1 MEHPQAPKWKF
12 YLIFSGTITLNYY
25 YCKSKL
31 YGYCL
36 VIFFKIVLFFSL
48 INYKMLKAI
57 ILDDEEKA
65 RENLKILIEEF
76 CKNVDVMAMAS
87 NVEDGLEA
95 IDSYRPDIVFL
106 DIQMQKET
114 GFDLLNKVRKIDF
127 EVIFTTAHAEYA
139 IDAIKFAAIDYLLK
153 PIDINDLKQA
163 IRRVEKKL
171 TNTNF
176 KEQFEILL
184 QNFKSDSS
192 DSYKLAIPS
201 SDGLVFINI
210 KDIIYCEAVSNY
222 TKIYMKD
229 GKFHMVSK
237 TLKEYENLL
246 SNYNF
251 FRVHH
256 AYLINTKEIK
266 KYVRGDGGYVIMNND
281 QSIDVSKR
289 KKELFLKKIDAG
301 FIG

>member
-1 MEHPQAPKWKF
+1 
-12 YLIFSGTITLNYY
+12 
-25 YCKSKL
+25 
-31 YGYCL
+31 
-36 VIFFKIVLFFSL
+36 
-48 INYKMLKAI
+48 MLKAVI
-57 ILDDEEKA
+57 VDDEEKS

-76 CKNVDVMAMAS
+76 CTNVQVLALAKSVD
-87 NVEDGLEA
+87 EGIEA
-95 IDSYRPDIVFL
+95 IENYRPDILFL

-114 GFDLLNKVRKIDF
+114 GFDLLNRIRKIDF
-127 EVIFTTAHAEYA
+127 EIVFTTAHAEYA

-153 PIDINDLKQA
+153 PIDINDLKQS

-171 TNTNF
+171 TNNNL
-176 KEQFEILL
+176 KEQFETLL
-184 QNFKSDSS
+184 HNFRADTS

-210 KDIIYCEAVSNY
+210 KDVIYCEALSNY
-222 TKIYMKD
+222 TKIHMKD

-237 TLKEYENLL
+237 TLKEYEGLL
-246 SNYNF
+246 SNYHF

-281 QSIDVSKR
+281 VSIDVSKR
-289 KKELFLKKIDAG
+289 KKDLFLKRIDAG
-301 FIG
+301 FLG